1 MIHDCNSRSFE
12 VGHLCLACAN
22 AGITTILTQEGWI
35 STQGSILLDA
45 NTNDVVD
52 GVELTAELVLAS
64 AEAPGGIILIDKDG
78 DVAPTGSWNA
88 QQPGVRQVYA
98 SVIG

>member
-22 AGITTILTQEGWI
+22 AGITTVLTEDGWI
-35 STQGSILLDA
+35 STDGSVLLDA
-45 NTNDVVD
+45 NTNNEVD
-52 GVELTAELVLAS
+52 GVHLTAELVLAS
-64 AEAPGGIILIDKDG
+64 AGAPGGIILIDKDG

-88 QQPGVRQVYA
+88 QQNGARPVYV

>member
-22 AGITTILTQEGWI
+22 AGITTVLTEDGWI
-35 STQGSILLDA
+35 STDGSVLLDA
-45 NTNDVVD
+45 NTNNEVD
-52 GVELTAELVLAS
+52 GVHLTAELVLAS
-64 AEAPGGIILIDKDG
+64 AGAPGGIILIDKDG

-88 QQPGVRQVYA
+88 QQPGVRQVYV

>member
-1 MIHDCNSRSFE
+1 MIHDCDSRSFE

-22 AGITTILTQEGWI
+22 AGITTILTEDGWI
-35 STQGSILLDA
+35 STRGSVLIDA
-45 NTNDVVD
+45 NTNDEVD
-52 GVELTAELVLAS
+52 GVELTTKLVLAS
-64 AEAPGGIILIDKDG
+64 AGAPGGIILIDKDG

-88 QQPGVRQVYA
+88 QQEGVRQVYA

>member
-1 MIHDCNSRSFE
+1 MIRDCDSRSFE
-12 VGHLCLACAN
+12 VGHLCSACAED
-22 AGITTILTQEGWI
+22 GVTTILTQEGWI
-35 STQGSILLDA
+35 PTQGSILLDA

-52 GVELTAELVLAS
+52 GVELTAELVQAS
-64 AEAPGGIILIDKDG
+64 AGAPGGIILIDKDG

-88 QQPGVRQVYA
+88 QQPGVRQVYV